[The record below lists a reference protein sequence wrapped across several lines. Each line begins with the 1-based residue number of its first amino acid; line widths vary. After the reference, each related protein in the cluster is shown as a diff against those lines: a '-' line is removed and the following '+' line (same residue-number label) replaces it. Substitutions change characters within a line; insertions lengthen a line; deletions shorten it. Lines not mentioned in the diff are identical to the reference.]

1 MKHVSSCVTLQV
13 KVVAI
18 LNDTTGTLVSGSYAD
33 PDCTVGLCTVLYC
46 TVLVLCCTELLYCTV
61 L

>member
-1 MKHVSSCVTLQV
+1 MQV

-33 PDCTVGLCTVLYC
+33 PDCTVGLCTVLY
-46 TVLVLCCTELLYCTV
+46 LYCTV
-61 L
+61 LYCTVLY

>member
-1 MKHVSSCVTLQV
+1 MDISSSGTLQV

-33 PDCTVGLCTVLYC
+33 PDCTVGLYCTVLYCIVLYC
-46 TVLVLCCTELLYCTV
+46 TVLYCNV
-61 L
+61 M